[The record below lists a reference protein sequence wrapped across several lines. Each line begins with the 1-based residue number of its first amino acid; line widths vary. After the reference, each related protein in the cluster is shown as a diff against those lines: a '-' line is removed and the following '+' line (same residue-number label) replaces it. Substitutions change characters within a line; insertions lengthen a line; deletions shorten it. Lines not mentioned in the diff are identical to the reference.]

1 MLDVLVSGGLS
12 LRHLQYLTVLVLF
25 LIHMSISMLVS
36 DPLSFAHPIMGEPD
50 LPLLIFP
57 LSHLLLFQVPSL
69 LELDPVEIDV
79 WTHVLGYLLVA
90 LLRFLEELHRR
101 IEPLIVLVGPAP
113 VPTLRVR
120 VGKLQVER
128 V

>member
-25 LIHMSISMLVS
+25 LMFISMLFGYPFSV
-36 DPLSFAHPIMGEPD
+36 AHPIMGEPD

-79 WTHVLGYLLVA
+79 WTHVLGYLLVT